1 MEKNS
6 QDEIIR
12 AYTTLK
18 SLRNNIEKMVNINIA
33 QSYIDDFHTALRRL
47 TDIGI
52 DVIEYCIPDSEI
64 NPISKGGMRVIGPG
78 DYGKKPKIDYTKEKY
93 VKKSYILTKIDSI
106 IGYLEIL
113 ISERPKRMGF
123 NTQRD

>member
-6 QDEIIR
+6 QDELIR

-18 SLRNNIEKMVNINIA
+18 SLRNNIENMEKSNIE
-33 QSYIDDFHTALRRL
+33 QSYVDDFHTALKRI

-52 DVIEYCIPDSEI
+52 DVIEYCIPVSEI
-64 NPISKGGMRVIGPG
+64 NPIEEARIVTVRPGELIPKGS
-78 DYGKKPKIDYTKEKY
+78 YTKEKY
-93 VKKSYILTKIDSI
+93 VKKPYILTKIDSI

-113 ISERPKRMGF
+113 ISERPKSMGF